1 MENNIQKHENKK
13 NNQWEARKWKNFR
26 PIRTSYFLLLF
37 RNFESLSL
45 TINDFAIC
53 QTQTQKTRFNLY
65 TGKIIFIRES
75 GHSDVGD
82 VVMLTI

>member
-53 QTQTQKTRFNLY
+53 QTQTQKTCFNLY
-65 TGKIIFIRES
+65 VQPIQPF
-75 GHSDVGD
+75 
-82 VVMLTI
+82 